1 MQEAFE
7 RIRGTSFDIVTLIY
21 PPHDL
26 SLAEVNAQEIS
37 SNGLAVSKE
46 INTKFESSTGSPIK
60 HIYKI
65 IPTKRGFLA

>member
-37 SNGLAVSKE
+37 SNGLAVSK
-46 INTKFESSTGSPIK
+46 
-60 HIYKI
+60 
-65 IPTKRGFLA
+65 